1 MGKMITLLLVILLAL
16 ASVPGYLFLAGKI
29 TAGEKLIADGQRQL
43 EKGRL
48 ALAQGKVKLEAG
60 KLELS
65 EGKKEYEQAED
76 NFFLVLADKLLQG
89 GKGFEKAREQIAE
102 GDDQVA
108 KGEGEVKVGEKQVVA
123 GEQELRLGL
132 QQMRLAKGA
141 LLACALGAVFFTSLA
156 IVLGFRWRRSL
167 ARIFKH

>member
-1 MGKMITLLLVILLAL
+1 MRKLIALLLVILLAL
-16 ASVPGYLFLAGKI
+16 ASVAGYVFLAGQI
-29 TAGEKLIADGQRQL
+29 AAGEKQIAAGQRQL

-48 ALAQGKVKLEAG
+48 ALEEGKVKLEAG
-60 KLELS
+60 KQELS
-65 EGKKEYEQAED
+65 AGKKEYEQAED

-108 KGEGEVKVGEKQVVA
+108 QGEGEVKVGEKQIVA
-123 GEQELRLGL
+123 GEQELRLGME
-132 QQMRLAKGA
+132 QMRLAKGA

-167 ARIFKH
+167 ARMFMH

>member
-1 MGKMITLLLVILLAL
+1 MAKIIALLLIILLAL
-16 ASVPGYLFLAGKI
+16 ASVAGYFFLAEQI
-29 TAGEKLIADGQRQL
+29 TAGEKQIAAGQRQL

-48 ALAQGKVKLEAG
+48 ALEEGKVKLEAG
-60 KLELS
+60 KQELS
-65 EGKKEYEQAED
+65 AGKKEYEQAED

-108 KGEGEVKVGEKQVVA
+108 QGEGEVKVGEKQIVA

-132 QQMRLAKGA
+132 EQMRLAKGA

-167 ARIFKH
+167 ARMFMH